1 MTKIIDTLKK
11 LNLIS
16 DSRRELYSKSTR
28 DIDNLNVFKD
38 SATGIIYIDDFYCG
52 DDTYISGKYRQTG
65 KENLSE
71 KKDPQVD
78 IDASRR
84 FKHFES
90 ICTGKS
96 VLDFG
101 CGEGAFL
108 TKIKNISLDFKG
120 IELQENFI
128 EKLLL
133 NDIPVFNS
141 LDEVEDSSID
151 VIFLFHVLEHLPDPI
166 SIIKSL
172 KKKLKSGGRI
182 IFEVPH
188 ANDFLL
194 SHLESDEFKNFTLW
208 SQHLVLHTHE
218 SLEKILKFAGLSN
231 VMVEGVQRFPISNHL
246 YWAKEGLPGGQHTKI
261 ALLESPSLHKSYEE
275 ALKKIYA
282 TDTLIAYG
290 SK

>member
-28 DIDNLNVFKD
+28 DIENLNVFKD

-52 DDTYISGKYRQTG
+52 DEMYISGQYRETD
-65 KENLSE
+65 KEISTE
-71 KKDPQVD
+71 KIDPQVE
-78 IDASRR
+78 IDAARR
-84 FKHFES
+84 FKDFQS
-90 ICTGKS
+90 MCIGKS

-108 TKIKNISLDFKG
+108 AKIKNIASDFRG

-133 NDIPVFNS
+133 ADIPVFNS

-166 SIIKSL
+166 PIINSL
-172 KKKLKSGGRI
+172 QKKLKSDGKI
-182 IFEVPH
+182 VFEVPN

-194 SHLESDEFKNFTLW
+194 SYLESDEFKNFTIW
-208 SQHLVLHTHE
+208 SQHLILHTHE
-218 SLEKILKFAGLSN
+218 SLKKLLEFAGLSN
-231 VMVEGVQRFPISNHL
+231 IKVEGVQRFPISNHL

-261 ALLESPSLHKSYEE
+261 ASLDSPSLHKAYEDE
-275 ALKKIYA
+275 LNTIYA